1 MDSSQSFLSKKSI
14 VAFLAPALLLIAVFL
29 IFPAFWVLYLGLTD
43 QALTG
48 VKAVMPSF
56 TGFNNFSRAFHDRF
70 FYNAL
75 KVSFIFVFGSAWLGQ
90 ALLGLVLAVLLY
102 EMKSKWRAVVNGAAV
117 LAWIIPEV
125 VVAYLWIAFLDKD
138 FGMLNQ
144 MIALI
149 GIDKVNWLYD
159 HPILSIIVF
168 NTWRGTAFS
177 LLLFTS
183 ALETIPPSYIESAK
197 VMGAGL
203 WRRFFEVVLPQIRAI
218 LLTDLIL
225 ITLWTFNVFTPF
237 LLTGGGPSF
246 KSEILPIYIWRTS
259 FKYFKLGYGSAVSTT
274 LLLINFAFALL
285 YLLAQRRT
293 KHA

>member
-14 VAFLAPALLLIAVFL
+14 AAFLAPALILIAVFL

-56 TGFNNFSRAFHDRF
+56 TGLGNFSRAFHDRF

-102 EMKSKWRAVVNGAAV
+102 EMKSRWRAVVNGAAV

-149 GIDKVNWLYD
+149 GIDKVNWLYN

-285 YLLAQRRT
+285 YLLAQRKA

>member
-1 MDSSQSFLSKKSI
+1 MDSAQSFLSKKSI
-14 VAFLAPALLLIAVFL
+14 VAFLAPALILIAVFL
-29 IFPAFWVLYLGLTD
+29 IFPAFWVIYLGVTD

-56 TGFNNFSRAFHDRF
+56 TGLANFSRAFHDRF

-203 WRRFFEVVLPQIRAI
+203 WRRFYEVVLPQIRAI

-285 YLLAQRRT
+285 YLLAQRKA

>member
-1 MDSSQSFLSKKSI
+1 MPGSNQFLSRKTI
-14 VAFLAPALLLIAVFL
+14 FAFLAPAFILISVFL
-29 IFPAFWVLYLGLTD
+29 VFPAFWVIYLGLTD

-48 VKAVMPSF
+48 IKAVLPSF
-56 TGFNNFSRAFHDRF
+56 VFLKNFRVALGDRF

-75 KVSFIFVFGSAWLGQ
+75 KISFIFCLGSAWLGQ
-90 ALLGLVLAVLLY
+90 ALLGLVLAISLY
-102 EMKSKWRAVVNGAAV
+102 ELKGFWRNFVSGAAV

-138 FGMLNQ
+138 FGLLNQ
-144 MIALI
+144 MLGAVGFSRI
-149 GIDKVNWLYD
+149 NWLYT
-159 HPILSIIVF
+159 HPLLAIVIF

-177 LLLFTS
+177 LLLFSS
-183 ALETIPPSYIESAK
+183 ALETIPPAFIESAK
-197 VMGAGL
+197 VMGASL
-203 WRRFFEVVLPQIRAI
+203 IQRFFQIILPQIRAI

-246 KSEILPIYIWRTS
+246 RSEILPIYIWRTS
-259 FKYFKLGYGSAVSTT
+259 FKYFKLGYGSSVSSI
-274 LLLINFAFALL
+274 LLLINLGFALL
-285 YLLAQRRT
+285 YLLARGRK

>member
-1 MDSSQSFLSKKSI
+1 MDSSNSFLSKKSI
-14 VAFLAPALLLIAVFL
+14 IAFLAPALVLVAVFL
-29 IFPAFWVLYLGLTD
+29 VFPAFWVLYLGFTD

-56 TGFNNFSRAFHDRF
+56 VGLRNFSRAFNDHF

-75 KVSFIFVFGSAWLGQ
+75 KISFWFVLGSAWLGQ
-90 ALLGLVLAVLLY
+90 ALLGLVLAVLLH
-102 EMKSKWRAVVNGAAV
+102 ELKSKWKAVVSGAAV

-138 FGMLNQ
+138 FGLLNTLL
-144 MIALI
+144 AAVGLP
-149 GIDKVNWLYD
+149 KVNWLYA
-159 HPILSIIVF
+159 HPVLAIVVF

-177 LLLFTS
+177 LLLFAS
-183 ALETIPPSYIESAK
+183 ALETIPPSFIESAK
-197 VMGAGL
+197 VMGAGMS
-203 WRRFFEVVLPQIRAI
+203 RRFFEVILPQIRAI

-246 KSEILPIYIWRTS
+246 RSEILPIYIWRTS
-259 FKYFKLGYGSAVSTT
+259 FKYFKLGYGSGVSTI
-274 LLLINFAFALL
+274 LLAINFVFALF
-285 YLLAQRRT
+285 YLLAQR
-293 KHA
+293 KAKNA

>member
-1 MDSSQSFLSKKSI
+1 MDPADSFLSKKTI
-14 VAFLAPALLLIAVFL
+14 AAFLAPALILIAVFL
-29 IFPAFWVLYLGLTD
+29 VFPAFWVIYLGLTD

-48 VKAVMPSF
+48 VKAVAPEF
-56 TGFNNFSRAFHDRF
+56 VGLKNFSRAFSDRF

-75 KVSFIFVFGSAWLGQ
+75 KISFLFVLGSAWLGQ
-90 ALLGLVLAVLLY
+90 ALLGLILAVLLY
-102 EMKSKWRAVVNGAAV
+102 ELKSKWRSVVSGAAV

-144 MIALI
+144 MISLV
-149 GIDKVNWLYD
+149 GVDGVNWLYNY
-159 HPILSIIVF
+159 PVLSIIVF

-225 ITLWTFNVFTPF
+225 ITLWTFNVFSPF

-259 FKYFKLGYGSAVSTT
+259 FKYFKLGYGSSVSTT
-274 LLLINFAFALL
+274 LLVINFGFALL
-285 YLLAQRRT
+285 YLLAQRKA

>member
-1 MDSSQSFLSKKSI
+1 M
-14 VAFLAPALLLIAVFL
+14 VLIAVFL
-29 IFPAFWVLYLGLTD
+29 VFPAFWVLYLGLTD

-48 VKAVMPSF
+48 VKAVLPSF
-56 TGFNNFSRAFHDRF
+56 IGFKNFQFALGDSF

-75 KVSFIFVFGSAWLGQ
+75 KISFLFVLGSAWLGQ
-90 ALLGLVLAVLLY
+90 ALLGLILALILY
-102 EMKSKWRAVVNGAAV
+102 ELKGVWRNLVSGAAV

-144 MIALI
+144 ILSSLGVSRI
-149 GIDKVNWLYD
+149 NWLYH
-159 HPILSIIVF
+159 HPVLSIVVF
-168 NTWRGTAFS
+168 NAWRGTAFS
-177 LLLFTS
+177 LLLFSS
-183 ALETIPPSYIESAK
+183 ALETIPPSFIESAK
-197 VMGAGL
+197 VMGANIPQ
-203 WRRFFEVVLPQIRAI
+203 RFFHVIFPQIRAI

-259 FKYFKLGYGSAVSTT
+259 FKYFKLGYGSSVSAI
-274 LLLINFAFALL
+274 LLLINFGFALL
-285 YLLAQRRT
+285 YLLAQRRR
-293 KHA
+293 KRYA

>member
-1 MDSSQSFLSKKSI
+1 MDSSHSFLSKKSI
-14 VAFLAPALLLIAVFL
+14 VAFLAPALILVAVFL
-29 IFPAFWVLYLGLTD
+29 IFPAFWVIYLGLTD

-56 TGFNNFSRAFHDRF
+56 VGARNFTRAFNDHF

-75 KVSFIFVFGSAWLGQ
+75 KISFLFVLGSAWLGQ
-90 ALLGLVLAVLLY
+90 SLLGLVLAVLLY
-102 EMKSKWRAVVNGAAV
+102 ELKSKWKAVVSGAAV

-138 FGMLNQ
+138 FGLLNQ
-144 MIALI
+144 MLSAVGLSKI
-149 GIDKVNWLYD
+149 NWLYE
-159 HPILSIIVF
+159 HPVLSIVAF

-177 LLLFTS
+177 LLLFAS
-183 ALETIPPSYIESAK
+183 ALETIPPSFIESAK
-197 VMGAGL
+197 VMGAGMG
-203 WRRFFEVVLPQIRAI
+203 RRFFEVILPQIRAI

-246 KSEILPIYIWRTS
+246 RSEILPIYIWRTS
-259 FKYFKLGYGSAVSTT
+259 FQYFKLGYGSGVTT
-274 LLLINFAFALL
+274 ILLGINFVFALF
-285 YLLAQRRT
+285 YLLAQRRA

>member
-14 VAFLAPALLLIAVFL
+14 IAFLAPALILIAVFL
-29 IFPAFWVLYLGLTD
+29 IFPAFWVIYLGLTD

-56 TGFNNFSRAFHDRF
+56 TGLNNFSRAFHDRF

-149 GIDKVNWLYD
+149 GIDKVNWLYN

-203 WRRFFEVVLPQIRAI
+203 WRRFYEVVLPQIRAI

-293 KHA
+293 RHA